1 MNQFLKNFFIKV
13 CLVTGLVFFNG
24 FIGSALADLDP
35 MGCMMPEGC
44 GGMSDTTAPTI
55 TGFSPIDDSTAVA
68 VQSMLGITFSET
80 VTCDNTKYFTVYKS
94 SDNSVFKS
102 VLVQSPSLTGCN
114 SSQVTINLVDS
125 FDYLTDYYVNIDS
138 GAFKDTSNNSYTGIS
153 NSTTWN
159 FTTAGCMD
167 FVAPTVSNYSP
178 LDNATGVSVS
188 GNLVITFN
196 ENVYKGTGNIYIKY
210 SSNNNV
216 LETIAVNSASI
227 TGWGTTTLTINPS
240 SDLPGSTEL
249 YITIDSTAIKDC
261 NNYYG
266 GINNPWTWNFTTE
279 AGADITSPTVTSFS
293 PADNSIGVS
302 TSTNLIITFNENIA
316 KGTGNIIIKKN
327 DGSTIETIDVTTAK
341 VTVSSNSA
349 TINPDS
355 ALDNLTDYYILIDS
369 TTFEDLAGN
378 DYSGINIS
386 TTWNFKTAG
395 VSGSGW
401 YYPGQWLKRIKISI
415 DESQVKSNLTD
426 FPVYVDLSDLSGT
439 NFFNYVKSD
448 GSDIRITTSSG
459 DTEIPREI
467 VFIDTLNQK
476 GEIHFKADGTLSGS
490 ANTDF
495 YIYYDN
501 ASATEPAEGSTY
513 GAQNVWTNN
522 FSAVWHMAQTPA
534 ASVMSLFDST
544 ANNNDGTPV
553 SGATLVNNS
562 LVGKSV
568 SFNDSYIDIPA
579 NASMYPSNVSLL
591 TISKADK
598 LYLDNTSNSVANAI
612 FQKGSGTAYDGYLQY
627 ALPEGGTYTGGYSTD
642 ARARFKVVVGK
653 GDKYDWVTANKAI
666 QSATSWHVVQSS
678 YNNSGSKEFRLYQLG
693 NLDKEELT
701 TGSISATNATSRI
714 AQVPSF
720 LANDEYFRGQIDE
733 IRYSSV
739 QRSSD
744 WMFSEFVSLACPHI
758 FYLVD
763 DTRPSG
769 YYIFTLTSRS
779 PLNNATDVTE
789 TGLVLSLTFNSNVYP
804 NTGNLYLKRYSD
816 DAVIETID
824 VLGNQVSGYGTNT
837 LSFSIN
843 STLATGVKYYVTYDA
858 NLIIDSCGQLT
869 GILSDKDTWSFTSAA
884 PLTVTGLSPADNATD
899 VQPNANLVMTFSENV
914 LAGTGNITIKKSSDN
929 STVQTISITN
939 PVVTFSSNQVT
950 INPPSDLLASTSYYI
965 NIASTAITD
974 GTGNA
979 YAGILDSSSWNFTV
993 AGYPDVFATD
1003 PPINQPV
1010 YKLEE
1015 AKVEFTKNIILTPG
1029 SSNLVCRT
1037 GSYSGSIVYSKPLS
1051 QAEMTANPRQIQLP
1065 SLTQAFYSAP
1075 GYPVYCSIEGSAIKS
1090 DITEVANPSDYQ
1102 FQLLISPTPL
1112 FPL

>member
-1 MNQFLKNFFIKV
+1 MRLLSNKLINQKTILGIVLVLIINIFLLPVSAVDGFGDGMGMPDPGGGGGCGDLVAPIFTSTSPLDNSSGVSVSSNLILGFDETVSCVATKNLSIYKTSDYS
-13 CLVTGLVFFNG
+13 LVTTIDVTDGQVT
-24 FIGSALADLDP
+24 
-35 MGCMMPEGC
+35 GC
-44 GGMSDTTAPTI
+44 DTSSI
-55 TGFSPIDDSTAVA
+55 TVNP
-68 VQSMLGITFSET
+68 
-80 VTCDNTKYFTVYKS
+80 S
-94 SDNSVFKS
+94 SDLLNSTS
-102 VLVQSPSLTGCN
+102 
-114 SSQVTINLVDS
+114 
-125 FDYLTDYYVNIDS
+125 YYIQIDS
-138 GAFKDTSNNSYTGIS
+138 GAFKD
-153 NSTTWN
+153 
-159 FTTAGCMD
+159 AC
-167 FVAPTVSNYSP
+167 
-178 LDNATGVSVS
+178 
-188 GNLVITFN
+188 
-196 ENVYKGTGNIYIKY
+196 
-210 SSNNNV
+210 NNNYAG
-216 LETIAVNSASI
+216 IADQI
-227 TGWGTTTLTINPS
+227 
-240 SDLPGSTEL
+240 
-249 YITIDSTAIKDC
+249 
-261 NNYYG
+261 
-266 GINNPWTWNFTTE
+266 TWNFTTE

-369 TTFEDLAGN
+369 TAFEDLAGN

-448 GSDIRITTSSG
+448 GSDIRVTTSSG

-522 FSAVWHMAQTPA
+522 FSAVWHMAQAQT

-562 LVGKSV
+562 LVGKSI

-598 LYLDNTSNSVANAI
+598 LYLDNTNNTVANML

-627 ALPEGGTYTGGYSTD
+627 VLPEGGTYTSGYSTD
-642 ARARFKVVVGK
+642 ARARFKVAVGK

-666 QSATSWHVVQSS
+666 LSATNWHVVQSS

-701 TGSISATNATSRI
+701 TGSLSATNATSRI
-714 AQVPSF
+714 AQAPSF
-720 LANDEYFRGQIDE
+720 LSSDEYFRGQIDE

-884 PLTVTGLSPADNATD
+884 PPTVTGLSPADNAID
-899 VQPNANLVMTFSENV
+899 VLPSTNLVMTFSENV
-914 LAGTGNITIKKSSDN
+914 QAGTGNITIKKSSDN

-939 PVVTFSSNQVT
+939 PAVNFSGNQVT

-965 NIASTAITD
+965 NIASTTITD
-974 GTGNA
+974 ASGNA
-979 YAGILDSSSWNFTV
+979 YAGILDSSSWNFTT
-993 AGYPDVFATD
+993 AGYPEVYATD
-1003 PPINQPV
+1003 PPVTEPV

-1015 AKVEFTKNIILTPG
+1015 AKVEFTKNIVLDPG
-1029 SSNLVCRT
+1029 SSNVICRV
-1037 GSYSGSIVYSKPLS
+1037 GSYAGSVIYTQALS
-1051 QAEMTANPRQIQLP
+1051 NAQITNNPKEIQLP

-1075 GYPVYCSIEGSAIKS
+1075 GYPLYCSIEGSAIKS
-1090 DITEVANPSDYQ
+1090 DITNVGKPTEYQ
-1102 FQLLISPTPL
+1102 FEFNMSPTPFL
-1112 FPL
+1112 P